1 MRPLGS
7 GSFQKVIKLP
17 PGGETRDLSV
27 ACASWFWREVSIIT
41 GLIKTILQ
49 TNVDFP
55 PCRLH
60 RHALGLDSDAEEFN
74 ISVLSLLEEED
85 RYIKNKQ

>member
-1 MRPLGS
+1 M
-7 GSFQKVIKLP
+7 
-17 PGGETRDLSV
+17 RDLSV
-27 ACASWFWREVSIIT
+27 ACASRFWREVSIIT

-55 PCRLH
+55 PRCLH
-60 RHALGLDSDAEEFN
+60 RHALDLDSDAEEFN

>member
-1 MRPLGS
+1 LQPLEG
-7 GSFQKVIKLP
+7 GSFQKVINLP
-17 PGGETRDLSV
+17 PGGEMHALFVTCVWCFCRKM
-27 ACASWFWREVSIIT
+27 SIII
-41 GLIKTILQ
+41 GLIKITLK

-55 PCRLH
+55 HHRLH
-60 RHALGLDSDAEEFN
+60 RHALDLDSDAEEFN